1 MRDQP
6 LSISEAAKWLG
17 CTAEE
22 ISGYVADG
30 RLKPFQGAADSG
42 QVSLNS
48 VVVLAESLPAERGV
62 FRVRDMPSYDSAPP
76 RTSSGGYGG
85 GGGSSRG
92 SDFGQSSPSNDT
104 GGGYSRDLDDEIPF

>member
-6 LSISEAAKWLG
+6 LSLTEAAKWLG
-17 CTAEE
+17 CTVEE
-22 ISGYVADG
+22 IGDYLTDG
-30 RLKPFQGAADSG
+30 RLRSYAGADG

-76 RTSSGGYGG
+76 RPSSGGYGSGPG
-85 GGGSSRG
+85 GGFNKPRPAPVVERRPLRPPPRG
-92 SDFGQSSPSNDT
+92 
-104 GGGYSRDLDDEIPF
+104 E

>member
-6 LSISEAAKWLG
+6 LSLAEAAKWLG

-22 ISGYVADG
+22 VGSYVAAG
-30 RLKPFQGAADSG
+30 QLKPFQGAGGADAA

-62 FRVRDMPSYDSAPP
+62 FRVRDMPSYDSPPP
-76 RTSSGGYGG
+76 RPAGSGYGG
-85 GGGSSRG
+85 PGGGFNKPRPAPIVERRPLRPPSRG
-92 SDFGQSSPSNDT
+92 
-104 GGGYSRDLDDEIPF
+104 E

>member
-17 CTAEE
+17 CTSEE
-22 ISGYVADG
+22 VSGYVSDG

-76 RTSSGGYGG
+76 RPSSGGYGG
-85 GGGSSRG
+85 GPGGGFNKPRPAPIVERRPLRPPSRG
-92 SDFGQSSPSNDT
+92 
-104 GGGYSRDLDDEIPF
+104 E

>member
-17 CTAEE
+17 CTSEE
-22 ISGYVADG
+22 VSGYVSDG

-76 RTSSGGYGG
+76 RPSSGGYGG
-85 GGGSSRG
+85 G
-92 SDFGQSSPSNDT
+92 P
-104 GGGYSRDLDDEIPF
+104 GGGFNTPRPAPIGARRPLRPPPRGE

>member
-6 LSISEAAKWLG
+6 LSLTEAAKWLG
-17 CTAEE
+17 CTVEE
-22 ISGYVADG
+22 VSGYVADG
-30 RLKPFQGAADSG
+30 RLKPFAGAADG

-76 RTSSGGYGG
+76 RPSTGGYGG
-85 GGGSSRG
+85 GPGGFNKPRPAPIVERRPLRPPPRG
-92 SDFGQSSPSNDT
+92 
-104 GGGYSRDLDDEIPF
+104 E